1 MRVKKSDK
9 QTFHFDKEIKMIG
22 YIYRYR
28 NKINGK
34 VYIGQT
40 IDIERRK
47 IEHIK
52 SSENG
57 TGFAFHRALR
67 KYGYDS
73 FEFDILH
80 IVKEDEPYFRIR
92 LDELE
97 IKEIQRHH
105 CLVPQGYNIA
115 YGGQGGDNGK
125 LVHAWAQT
133 EEGKQRIKKRSE
145 DMKASKPR
153 LHKICEECGVAYLAK
168 SNKSKFCSASC
179 RNQNYNREHLDA
191 ERYKVNRICKRCGK
205 PFRAYKYDVEKG
217 RGLYCSY
224 SCSRLSRAE

>member
-1 MRVKKSDK
+1 
-9 QTFHFDKEIKMIG
+9 MIG

-97 IKEIQRHH
+97 IKEIQCHH

-133 EEGKQRIKKRSE
+133 EEGKQKIKKRSE
-145 DMKASKPR
+145 KMIASSPHIMKT
-153 LHKICEECGVAYLAK
+153 CVECGSQYLCK

-179 RNQNYNREHLDA
+179 RNQNYNREHLNP
-191 ERYKVNRICKRCGK
+191 ERYKVDRVCSRCGK
-205 PFRAYKYDVEKG
+205 HFRAYKYDVESGKG
-217 RGLYCSY
+217 IFCPY
-224 SCSRLSRAE
+224 SCARLSR